1 MNTLFATFLE
11 GGTCRTRRNVVS
23 VGGMKYDRSERSEC
37 VYINSWTKL
46 TFLFTVDHVQQTT
59 YSTKAQLLLL
69 KKT

>member
-46 TFLFTVDHVQQTT
+46 TFLFTVEL
-59 YSTKAQLLLL
+59 A
-69 KKT
+69 